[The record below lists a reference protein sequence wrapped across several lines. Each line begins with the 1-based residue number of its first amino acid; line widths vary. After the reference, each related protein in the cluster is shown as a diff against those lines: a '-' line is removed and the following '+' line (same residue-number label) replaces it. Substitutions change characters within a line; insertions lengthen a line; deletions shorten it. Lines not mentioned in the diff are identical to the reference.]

1 MNAPDGSINAW
12 RVAVAVERQF
22 LALSSR
28 LHAATT
34 LHHNPPHHPPHAH
47 TRIAP
52 TLHPTHTPPPPRKK
66 KKKRPREESADDD
79 FAVAAAST
87 SHNHK
92 DDGEDGEEVSRDGG
106 EAAAAAAAPA
116 LEKDDG
122 LTETQRRHIARQKE
136 REKKNIKNLVSKS
149 HRERIDE
156 FNQYLSVLTEHNDIP
171 RVSAAGN
178 G

>member
-1 MNAPDGSINAW
+1 MLDQPTPPFSFRIHRTNTAP
-12 RVAVAVERQF
+12 
-22 LALSSR
+22 
-28 LHAATT
+28 
-34 LHHNPPHHPPHAH
+34 H
-47 TRIAP
+47 TRP
-52 TLHPTHTPPPPRKK
+52 RHRKK
-66 KKKRPREESADDD
+66 KKKRSREESPDDD
-79 FAVAAAST
+79 AVAATST
-87 SHNHK
+87 HHK
-92 DDGEDGEEVSRDGG
+92 DDGEDGEEV
-106 EAAAAAAAPA
+106 PLA

-136 REKKNIKNLVSKS
+136 REKNNIKNMVSKS

>member
-1 MNAPDGSINAW
+1 MLPFPSPLSPSPSYPAHAPTPH
-12 RVAVAVERQF
+12 R
-22 LALSSR
+22 
-28 LHAATT
+28 TPT
-34 LHHNPPHHPPHAH
+34 YPHH
-47 TRIAP
+47 
-52 TLHPTHTPPPPRKK
+52 RKK

-79 FAVAAAST
+79 YAVAGAST
-87 SHNHK
+87 HNHK
-92 DDGEDGEEVSRDGG
+92 DDGDDGEEVWREGGG
-106 EAAAAAAAPA
+106 EAAAAAAPPA
-116 LEKDDG
+116 LEKDDR

-136 REKKNIKNLVSKS
+136 RDKKNIKNLVSKS

>member
-1 MNAPDGSINAW
+1 MVS
-12 RVAVAVERQF
+12 
-22 LALSSR
+22 LSSPR
-28 LHAATT
+28 ASFLQANRSPIIPT
-34 LHHNPPHHPPHAH
+34 PH

-52 TLHPTHTPPPPRKK
+52 TTHATPTHPRNRKK

-87 SHNHK
+87 THNHK
-92 DDGEDGEEVSRDGG
+92 DDGEDGEEVSREGG
-106 EAAAAAAAPA
+106 EAAAAVAATPA
-116 LEKDDG
+116 LMKDDG

>member
-1 MNAPDGSINAW
+1 MSILLAPVSRITRRRA
-12 RVAVAVERQF
+12 RVGI
-22 LALSSR
+22 ALTSCFISSGNSP
-28 LHAATT
+28 ATST
-34 LHHNPPHHPPHAH
+34 PPSFPFHTHRTNTAPPTRPPH
-47 TRIAP
+47 
-52 TLHPTHTPPPPRKK
+52 RKK
-66 KKKRPREESADDD
+66 KKKRSREESPDDD
-79 FAVAAAST
+79 AVAAAST
-87 SHNHK
+87 HNHK
-92 DDGEDGEEVSRDGG
+92 DDGEDEEEVPLS
-106 EAAAAAAAPA
+106 

-136 REKKNIKNLVSKS
+136 REKKNIKNMVSKS